1 MESDVIVVGGGVTG
15 LGVARD
21 CALRGLSVIVVEQGD
36 ICRGATGRNHGLLHS
51 GARYAV
57 TDPQSAAE
65 CVSENAIL
73 RRVAPHCIDEC
84 DGLFINLPGDDEQYR
99 SRLMEACR
107 KVGINAREI
116 DGREALSIEPKLNPE
131 VTAALIVPDAAI
143 DPFALSIANA
153 IDAHRHGA
161 TLLLRHRVDRLIVN
175 GARVT
180 GVAATNLADGT
191 AIEIHAAMT
200 VVAAGIWGQDLL
212 ASAGVA
218 LPMLASQGTMLV
230 YGTRP
235 CRHVINRCRVPSDA
249 DLLVPDR
256 RVSIM
261 GTTSVRVEENE
272 HIEAPIP
279 TADEV
284 RAITAGAALLVPELA
299 TTRVL
304 RAYAGIR
311 PLVATDG
318 DATGRNLSRGIVC
331 IDHDK
336 RDGLDGLVTITGGKL
351 ATYRLMAEQATDLVC
366 GKLGIN
372 AECVTAERP
381 LPGSDRPAT
390 DEMRP
395 PNATERMAISR
406 HGAMARDIYMRGA
419 QSGAL
424 VCECMSVTRA
434 EVEFAI
440 NVLGATDLSSLRQC
454 TRLGMGQCQGRV
466 CACRAANLLVELGC
480 KTPEAALQD
489 LKLFTGER
497 WRGQQVV
504 AYGTSM
510 REAARARHTLLG
522 LCGLQRANDNL
533 SQRE

>member
-1 MESDVIVVGGGVTG
+1 MRDFDVIVVGGGVTG

-21 CALRGLSVIVVEQGD
+21 CALRGLRVALVEEGN

-73 RRVAPHCIDEC
+73 RRVAKHCIDDC
-84 DGLFINLPGDDEQYR
+84 DGLFVNLPGDDESYR
-99 SRLMEACR
+99 AKLMEACR
-107 KVGINAREI
+107 RIGIGVREV
-116 DGREALSIEPKLNPE
+116 DGREALAMEPKLNRE
-131 VTAALIVPDAAI
+131 VTGALVVPDAAI

-161 TLLLRHRVDRLIVN
+161 NLLLRHRVERLIVA
-175 GARVT
+175 GDKVS
-180 GVAATNLADGT
+180 GVIATDLRTADVV
-191 AIEIHAAMT
+191 ELHACVT
-200 VVAAGIWGQDLL
+200 VVAAGIWGSSLL
-212 ASAGVA
+212 SSAGIS

-261 GTTSVRVEENE
+261 GTTSVRVDDIE
-272 HIEAPIP
+272 HIAAPLP

-284 RAITAGAALLVPELA
+284 HSITAGAALLVPELA
-299 TTRVL
+299 DTRVL

-311 PLVATDG
+311 PLVAKDG
-318 DATGRNLSRGIVC
+318 DTTGRGLSRGIVC
-331 IDHDK
+331 IDHNT
-336 RDGLDGLVTITGGKL
+336 RDGVKGLITITGGKL
-351 ATYRLMAEQATDLVC
+351 ATYRLMAELATDAVC
-366 GKLGIN
+366 RQLAV
-372 AECVTAERP
+372 AEPCVTAERP
-381 LPGSDRPAT
+381 LPGSDVEPT

-395 PNATERMAISR
+395 PNATERVAIAR
-406 HGAMARDIYMRGA
+406 HGALAREINMRGSQA
-419 QSGAL
+419 GAL

-440 NVLGATDLSSLRQC
+440 KVLGATDLSSLRQC
-454 TRLGMGQCQGRV
+454 TRLGMGQCQGRM
-466 CACRAANLLVELGC
+466 CACRAANLLVDLGC
-480 KTPEAALQD
+480 KTPDEALRD
-489 LKLFTGER
+489 LKEFVGER

-504 AYGTSM
+504 AYGATM

-522 LCGLQRANDNL
+522 LSGLHRDN
-533 SQRE
+533 